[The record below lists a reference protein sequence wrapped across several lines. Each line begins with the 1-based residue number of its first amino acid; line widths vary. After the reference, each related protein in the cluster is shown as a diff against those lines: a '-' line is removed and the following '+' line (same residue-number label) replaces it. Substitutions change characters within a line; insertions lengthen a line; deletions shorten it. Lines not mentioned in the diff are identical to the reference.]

1 MLGTCS
7 NMSKAALALLV
18 QLVMVHCSSWW
29 TSMITGGNH
38 PPVSSPR
45 VATSVEICSLL
56 MPTDRLM
63 EHEQQGCLNAGVELL
78 NQIQDAAGSTCGFV
92 AATKLVMAMHL
103 ADATRV
109 DVSHCSRRKV

>member
-1 MLGTCS
+1 MFAR
-7 NMSKAALALLV
+7 AALRRVSEFTADEGAVMLVAVSRSGSLADAWHLLEHVKSCARTSGPACYGAL
-18 QLVMVHCSSWW
+18 
-29 TSMITGGNH
+29 
-38 PPVSSPR
+38 
-45 VATSVEICSLL
+45 
-56 MPTDRLM
+56 LM